1 MKPLILAAAVLAVS
15 ALTAVAQTST
25 APLSDPS
32 TPAVATPTTTNPD
45 APVPGHNSFTETQA
59 KERIEK
65 AGYSSIT
72 ALTLDDHGIWRS
84 TATKDGKSVSVA
96 LDYQGNIVAM

>member
-1 MKPLILAAAVLAVS
+1 MKPLILAAALLAVS

-25 APLSDPS
+25 PPLSDPS

-45 APVPGHNSFTETQA
+45 APVPGHNSFTEAQA

-65 AGYSSIT
+65 AGYSSVT
-72 ALTLDDHGIWRS
+72 ALRLDDWGIWRS